1 MRKKNL
7 WKKTASV
14 IIATAM
20 VMTSVPVYAGT
31 SEEKEDGVVIVQE
44 STDEAEDEAVLVGD
58 NSEDPIVAQI
68 GEQQYETLV
77 AAVSEAEPGNT
88 IKLLADVVNTGK
100 ISLPAGVTLDG
111 NDKKITGN
119 SSVDVNPDGGTVI
132 NVNFE
137 DIHNEG
143 STLSPIYAS
152 DITGTLSVTGCT
164 FTNWDWDA
172 IQTTPQ
178 EGAVINIIG
187 NTFTAHE
194 GENVKRAVHV
204 QSEKNTDF
212 TITVT
217 SNKFYGCQYFSETG
231 LEVYYPTD
239 KEKIQLSG
247 NFMDTPMEVCIGTG
261 YSYNN
266 AYQLANP
273 FKDKTLTNNIYA
285 VAMMLDIKG
294 NNKLFTNLQ
303 DAFNAELSSNY
314 IYLIGDVVLTND
326 INIRKPSSNESGSIN
341 LRCGDYSITQEN
353 DVHIIIPNGV
363 SVVTDKKNDVLFTA
377 ENGYEV
383 YRTENQGEYTYTAK
397 NEAVAECGG
406 VRYPSLAEAIDSV
419 SENSSATVTLLKDA
433 TDEKLI
439 YINNKKNITLDLNGK
454 NIGFGKDAYLFV
466 RNGTLNVTG
475 FGKLYEQF
483 PYYSPIL
490 VKGNKENT
498 SDYSVV
504 NVGKD
509 VELEGWAGLFIDN
522 LKDNDLYYGYGIK
535 VNIDGK
541 IKSVK
546 DINDDAGHG
555 VYVNGNI
562 KHIEEGANIPEITLG
577 PTSSIESEGNGI
589 YAAGH
594 AKWTMQGDVTA
605 PYALSIK
612 SGIFNISSGIYHS
625 TGEFANRAE
634 ANGNGSEDTGAAL
647 SITSNDGYA
656 KKTEVN
662 VTGGTFISDNG
673 YAVYEGIAW
682 DSTKNDNAG
691 GPAAAKSYATLSI
704 SGGTFKGNS
713 GKDAVSIEKMQNK
726 KVISGGIF
734 SSAPSDYVVDD
745 KMVYNSVG
753 KNSYCVSDFEVTA
766 RTGSASLPY
775 GGNTTITAVV
785 APEGFVAPV
794 GCTYQWYKDGKEI
807 PSEKNVTLSTGA
819 LYSSATY
826 TVKATVSGKT
836 ATSNSVAI
844 TVASAPVYIPPQP
857 TTPPATTDTVTNP
870 DGSTTST
877 TTQENTDGSTTT
889 TVVDKD
895 SNGNV
900 TGTTETTEK
909 TTGNTTTKTETATT
923 VDGAQTVT
931 ETTTVK
937 NQDGS
942 TEETKKVTDKDAN
955 GNVTGTTETVE
966 KTEGNTTTTKETTTA
981 ADGSQTVTESTLV
994 KNEDGSSEEKATIK
1008 AADGSVTNVT
1018 TTTQTDGSATEVK
1031 ETSEKND
1038 AGNTVDV
1045 TATTKTDSNG
1055 DVTSVKEQSVITN
1068 VADNTSATVNV
1079 LKDGE
1084 DNVKYSRATVN
1095 KTVDEDT
1102 TRVKLEGPVVD
1113 QIESASGT
1121 SNVTITMNVNTDDGD
1136 TKYSLKVA
1144 TKNLQAGNKL
1154 YVYKENPE
1162 TGERTMVNSLLY
1174 TVTEDGSVTFNTKQN
1189 ANFVLVNKTTAA
1201 ALNKAIK
1208 KTLTAAKP
1216 SSSVKAGKKI
1226 KMALN
1231 PNLNMEN
1238 VKSVKYSTTQ
1248 SSVAKVSSNG
1258 TITAKK
1264 AGIVSIKAMITLKN
1278 GYIKTVTTKI
1288 TVKE

>member
-7 WKKTASV
+7 WKKAASV
-14 IIATAM
+14 IIAAAM
-20 VMTSVPVYAGT
+20 IMSAMPVYAATQEQPAEVVVQGT
-31 SEEKEDGVVIVQE
+31 
-44 STDEAEDEAVLVGD
+44 TDEETDDVVETELYVDDEENVGEASDPLQPLQDKTVEVSTAEELRDIIEDTNTTYTTDSANPKAKYKKLTINIEKNIDLSEIKERWISGYVNGYNGAELYTINGNNHIIKNLPGALFDRTWAGNGQLIINNLTIANSIMEGGDDDHGFGAFVGHTEATSKIELNNCNLLNCTLTGADWTGGLIGYAAGYNRQNDGPVPENIKITNCSVKNSIIEGAGSTGAFLGHATGNAWTYVTIQDCEAEENTIICTDDDSNKAGSVMGTVG
-58 NSEDPIVAQI
+58 V
-68 GEQQYETLV
+68 GEVTVNNVTVSRNTVSSNNVENKRIAGRFGSAGKLTILGGSYDCQK
-77 AAVSEAEPGNT
+77 SEAMPLT
-88 IKLLADVVNTGK
+88 Y
-100 ISLPAGVTLDG
+100 
-111 NDKKITGN
+111 
-119 SSVDVNPDGGTVI
+119 
-132 NVNFE
+132 
-137 DIHNEG
+137 EG
-143 STLSPIYAS
+143 STL
-152 DITGTLSVTGCT
+152 
-164 FTNWDWDA
+164 A
-172 IQTTPQ
+172 IDEENKPQ
-178 EGAVINIIG
+178 
-187 NTFTAHE
+187 
-194 GENVKRAVHV
+194 
-204 QSEKNTDF
+204 
-212 TITVT
+212 
-217 SNKFYGCQYFSETG
+217 FS
-231 LEVYYPTD
+231 
-239 KEKIQLSG
+239 
-247 NFMDTPMEVCIGTG
+247 
-261 YSYNN
+261 
-266 AYQLANP
+266 
-273 FKDKTLTNNIYA
+273 A
-285 VAMMLDIKG
+285 VAAIGDVHYDS
-294 NNKLFTNLQ
+294 LQ
-303 DAFNAELSSNY
+303 DAIDSAEDGATIKVLEDIDVSTTISIDKN
-314 IYLIGDVVLTND
+314 LI
-326 INIRKPSSNESGSIN
+326 IN
-341 LRCGDYSITQEN
+341 LNGNTIT
-353 DVHIIIPNGV
+353 
-363 SVVTDKKNDVLFTA
+363 
-377 ENGYEV
+377 
-383 YRTENQGEYTYTAK
+383 
-397 NEAVAECGG
+397 
-406 VRYPSLAEAIDSV
+406 
-419 SENSSATVTLLKDA
+419 
-433 TDEKLI
+433 
-439 YINNKKNITLDLNGK
+439 
-454 NIGFGKDAYLFV
+454 GKDANGEGV
-466 RNGTLNVTG
+466 RVFQIKNGNVRLTGSGTVQVVDSGIDEASSVIRVGDNGETGTPILTIDSDVKIYTNQCYGVTIFGSTTETLIVNGEITTTDVPAISGNGTDVYSGTTITLAEGSKVTTTNDYAIYHPQLGTLNINGKVEGKGGIEAKAGNTNVSVGASIKATTETEPSHAKNSNGTSTQGYAIAVVENSDYAGGAKVSIAGGTVTG
-475 FGKLYEQF
+475 KVSIE
-483 PYYSPIL
+483 
-490 VKGNKENT
+490 
-498 SDYSVV
+498 
-504 NVGKD
+504 
-509 VELEGWAGLFIDN
+509 
-522 LKDNDLYYGYGIK
+522 KDND
-535 VNIDGK
+535 V
-541 IKSVK
+541 
-546 DINDDAGHG
+546 
-555 VYVNGNI
+555 
-562 KHIEEGANIPEITLG
+562 EEGKKG
-577 PTSSIESEGNGI
+577 SI
-589 YAAGH
+589 
-594 AKWTMQGDVTA
+594 
-605 PYALSIK
+605 SI
-612 SGIFNISSGIYHS
+612 
-625 TGEFANRAE
+625 
-634 ANGNGSEDTGAAL
+634 
-647 SITSNDGYA
+647 
-656 KKTEVN
+656 
-662 VTGGTFISDNG
+662 TGGTFSEEPLKDYLAPKH
-673 YAVYEGIAW
+673 YAH
-682 DSTKNDNAG
+682 
-691 GPAAAKSYATLSI
+691 
-704 SGGTFKGNS
+704 KGN
-713 GKDAVSIEKMQNK
+713 
-726 KVISGGIF
+726 
-734 SSAPSDYVVDD
+734 
-745 KMVYNSVG
+745 
-753 KNSYCVSDFEVTA
+753 
-766 RTGSASLPY
+766 
-775 GGNTTITAVV
+775 
-785 APEGFVAPV
+785 
-794 GCTYQWYKDGKEI
+794 
-807 PSEKNVTLSTGA
+807 
-819 LYSSATY
+819 
-826 TVKATVSGKT
+826 VSGKWGVST
-836 ATSNSVAI
+836 TDGHNYNYKNNGYDYFCICGDS
-844 TVASAPVYIPPQP
+844 VYIPPYTPPQP

-994 KNEDGSSEEKATIK
+994 KNEDGSSEEKATIT

-1189 ANFVLVNKTTAA
+1189 ANFVLVNKASAA

>member
-31 SEEKEDGVVIVQE
+31 SDEKEDGVVIVQE

-58 NSEDPIVAQI
+58 NSEAPIVALI

-77 AAVSEAEPGNT
+77 AAVSAAKPGNT
-88 IKLLADVVNTGK
+88 IKLLADVVNTGA

-111 NDKKITGN
+111 NGKKITGN
-119 SSVDVNPDGGTVI
+119 SSVYVNAAGGTVK

-137 DIHNEG
+137 NIHDER
-143 STLSPIYAS
+143 SMLSPIYAS

-172 IQTTPQ
+172 IQTTP
-178 EGAVINIIG
+178 EVGAVIKITG
-187 NTFTAHE
+187 NTFTACK
-194 GENVKRAVHV
+194 GKNVHRAVHV
-204 QSEKNTDF
+204 ESKLNTNF

-247 NFMDTPMEVCIGTG
+247 NFMDTPMAVCIGTG

-406 VRYPSLAEAIDSV
+406 VRYPSLAEAINSA
-419 SENSSATVTLLKDA
+419 ENGAIIQVLKDIDVS
-433 TDEKLI
+433 TTISIQKVLI
-439 YINNKKNITLDLNGK
+439 INLNG
-454 NIGFGKDAYLFV
+454 NTITGKDASGNGV
-466 RNGTLNVTG
+466 RVFQILDGEVKLTGTGTVQVKNPNSNDLSFSSSSVIRVGDNTAGTNPKLIVDKAVVVDTDQCYGISIFGKNETETLVVKGKIKTTDVPAISGNGSSGYTSTTITLEEGSEITTTNDYAIYHPQSGTLNINGKVEGKGGIEAKAGNTNVSVGENASITATAETPSHKENNNGTSTQGYAIAVVENNNYAGGAKVSIAGGTVTG
-475 FGKLYEQF
+475 QVIIVQDNNVTNDKKGSISITGGVFSEKPSENYLAPEHY
-483 PYYSPIL
+483 
-490 VKGNKENT
+490 VHKGN
-498 SDYSVV
+498 
-504 NVGKD
+504 
-509 VELEGWAGLFIDN
+509 
-522 LKDNDLYYGYGIK
+522 
-535 VNIDGK
+535 
-541 IKSVK
+541 
-546 DINDDAGHG
+546 
-555 VYVNGNI
+555 
-562 KHIEEGANIPEITLG
+562 
-577 PTSSIESEGNGI
+577 
-589 YAAGH
+589 
-594 AKWTMQGDVTA
+594 
-605 PYALSIK
+605 
-612 SGIFNISSGIYHS
+612 
-625 TGEFANRAE
+625 
-634 ANGNGSEDTGAAL
+634 
-647 SITSNDGYA
+647 
-656 KKTEVN
+656 
-662 VTGGTFISDNG
+662 
-673 YAVYEGIAW
+673 
-682 DSTKNDNAG
+682 
-691 GPAAAKSYATLSI
+691 
-704 SGGTFKGNS
+704 
-713 GKDAVSIEKMQNK
+713 
-726 KVISGGIF
+726 
-734 SSAPSDYVVDD
+734 
-745 KMVYNSVG
+745 
-753 KNSYCVSDFEVTA
+753 
-766 RTGSASLPY
+766 
-775 GGNTTITAVV
+775 
-785 APEGFVAPV
+785 
-794 GCTYQWYKDGKEI
+794 
-807 PSEKNVTLSTGA
+807 
-819 LYSSATY
+819 
-826 TVKATVSGKT
+826 VSGKWGVST
-836 ATSNSVAI
+836 TDGHNYNYKNNGYDYFCICGDS
-844 TVASAPVYIPPQP
+844 VYIPPYTPPQP

-1045 TATTKTDSNG
+1045 TETKKINTEG
-1055 DVTSVKEQSVITN
+1055 TVTSVKEQSVIGN

>member
-1 MRKKNL
+1 MRKRNL
-7 WKKTASV
+7 WKKSASV
-14 IIATAM
+14 LIAAAM
-20 VMTSVPVYAGT
+20 IMTSVPVYAAGLD
-31 SEEKEDGVVIVQE
+31 EPVEDVVVQE
-44 STDEAEDEAVLVGD
+44 TTEEAEDEAVGIELE
-58 NSEDPIVAQI
+58 N
-68 GEQQYETLV
+68 
-77 AAVSEAEPGNT
+77 EAEDET
-88 IKLLADVVNTGK
+88 VMEEKTGEE
-100 ISLPAGVTLDG
+100 
-111 NDKKITGN
+111 
-119 SSVDVNPDGGTVI
+119 SV
-132 NVNFE
+132 
-137 DIHNEG
+137 
-143 STLSPIYAS
+143 A
-152 DITGTLSVTGCT
+152 
-164 FTNWDWDA
+164 
-172 IQTTPQ
+172 
-178 EGAVINIIG
+178 
-187 NTFTAHE
+187 E
-194 GENVKRAVHV
+194 GENVA
-204 QSEKNTDF
+204 QIE
-212 TITVT
+212 
-217 SNKFYGCQYFSETG
+217 
-231 LEVYYPTD
+231 
-239 KEKIQLSG
+239 
-247 NFMDTPMEVCIGTG
+247 
-261 YSYNN
+261 
-266 AYQLANP
+266 
-273 FKDKTLTNNIYA
+273 DKT
-285 VAMMLDIKG
+285 
-294 NNKLFTNLQ
+294 
-303 DAFNAELSSNY
+303 
-314 IYLIGDVVLTND
+314 
-326 INIRKPSSNESGSIN
+326 
-341 LRCGDYSITQEN
+341 YST
-353 DVHIIIPNGV
+353 
-363 SVVTDKKNDVLFTA
+363 
-377 ENGYEV
+377 
-383 YRTENQGEYTYTAK
+383 
-397 NEAVAECGG
+397 
-406 VRYPSLAEAIDSV
+406 LAEAIAAVPDG
-419 SENSSATVTLLKDA
+419 TDTTTTITLLANAEGGVKIGETA
-433 TDEKLI
+433 A
-439 YINNKKNITLDLNGK
+439 KNILLDLNGFTYDVKECVGSTGTETNGMQLLKGSIVTIKNGTMTSTSTVSLGFMIKNYCNLTLENVVVNGPVNNCGQLVVNGEKTQIDAGNDWAITTGNYCQGDVITTEINAGRISSVACETPLWETGEATQNESVTTTINGGTIGKVGAYDWRAEFGDQYKNAPLLTNWHFIISDEAQIGTNEFSIKAGNEYFESLNRAVTEGNADVVLQKDVKVEETVNISNKNVTLDLNGHKIDASTSSGSSFNMGNANLTIKDTKK
-454 NIGFGKDAYLFV
+454 NGKILSEECLAVGENSSFILESGIIEVTKDYGIYVSNGGRAVVKDGQINSLYAPLTGNNTTGDMNFTV
-466 RNGTLNVTG
+466 EGGTLTAAQGPAIYMPGQVALNISGGTLNGGISLRMGQVNISGGTINAIKDG
-475 FGKLYEQF
+475 IDNPKDYY
-483 PYYSPIL
+483 YYS
-490 VKGNKENT
+490 GNA
-498 SDYSVV
+498 
-504 NVGKD
+504 
-509 VELEGWAGLFIDN
+509 WFP
-522 LKDNDLYYGYGIK
+522 
-535 VNIDGK
+535 
-541 IKSVK
+541 
-546 DINDDAGHG
+546 DAL
-555 VYVNGNI
+555 YVNGGTYTSDNESYSNSLKLNI
-562 KHIEEGANIPEITLG
+562 
-577 PTSSIESEGNGI
+577 
-589 YAAGH
+589 
-594 AKWTMQGDVTA
+594 
-605 PYALSIK
+605 
-612 SGIFNISSGIYHS
+612 
-625 TGEFANRAE
+625 
-634 ANGNGSEDTGAAL
+634 
-647 SITSNDGYA
+647 
-656 KKTEVN
+656 
-662 VTGGTFISDNG
+662 TGGTFNCLNTDGSAVALYVNG
-673 YAVYEGIAW
+673 KVAQ
-682 DSTKNDNAG
+682 SMNMT
-691 GPAAAKSYATLSI
+691 I
-704 SGGTFKGNS
+704 SGGEFVST
-713 GKDAVSIEKMQNK
+713 KDAIAVHDMKT
-726 KVISGGIF
+726 
-734 SSAPSDYVVDD
+734 YV
-745 KMVYNSVG
+745 G
-753 KNSYCVSDFEVTA
+753 E
-766 RTGSASLPY
+766 
-775 GGNTTITAVV
+775 
-785 APEGFVAPV
+785 E
-794 GCTYQWYKDGKEI
+794 YKDDYQVVE
-807 PSEKNVTLSTGA
+807 NT
-819 LYSSATY
+819 
-826 TVKATVSGKT
+826 ATVSIAGGTFSEEPSEDYLAPEHYVHKGNVSGKWVVST
-836 ATSNSVAI
+836 TDGHNYNYKNNGDYYFCICGDS
-844 TVASAPVYIPPQP
+844 VYIPPYTPPQP

-994 KNEDGSSEEKATIK
+994 KNEDGSSEEKATIT

-1045 TATTKTDSNG
+1045 TETKKINTEG
-1055 DVTSVKEQSVITN
+1055 TVTSVKEQSVIGN

-1121 SNVTITMNVNTDDGD
+1121 SNVTVTLNVKTEDGD

-1144 TKNLQAGNKL
+1144 TKNLEAGNKL

>member
-1 MRKKNL
+1 MRKKAL

-14 IIATAM
+14 LVAAAM
-20 VMTSVPVYAGT
+20 IMTSVPVYAGT
-31 SEEKEDGVVIVQE
+31 SDVPVEDEIIVEEATEDSKDESVGVLLENNVEEEQDNIVVQE
-44 STDEAEDEAVLVGD
+44 ENSVEEQAKANGIEFSGGDGTEKNPYIITSPEQLRLINSNEPRYYKLGADLNLSKLNPTWTLDDGTGCYGGQLTGTLDGDGHIILGADRSEALIFKLYNGTVKNLTWDVNNTATLVYQAGGNSNELTDINGIGYVNYAQGNSNESPYIIYNFGAKLVMKNITNNINITAVGATLYNGLFFGYTPYPNSDMNRAYIFDNCVNNAPIYGNQIALFFGNATGMAKALTDNTLTISITNCSNKGKITGVQEAHYLVANMGTNNTLVSLENRIKDESTNTFDEGNIETLSTLQGYSFSVDESGNTQVSVTKTDERVKKLQLQAVTYITLKAGGTNRYFVTQDLPSVNQNVTYINALKKLQLTDDTTLGTI
-58 NSEDPIVAQI
+58 SATGTQGHIPTIVATNNGTEYYYFKETNVEHVGGTKNINMFMLCAYDQSGKLIGVIKPTSVSSAIQTQSIKINAVAGNLVSTIGSASQLSEYTILNDTDEIVEGKQTCFVQQDNQILAVDVI
-68 GEQQYETLV
+68 GEHAV
-77 AAVSEAEPGNT
+77 AAVGDTYYSSLEAAIEAANAATEDCEIVLLDDVVIKTNSHSTNSSVLDIKNTSGKTITINGLDPKTENVHTVTADQEHFGNT
-88 IKLLADVVNTGK
+88 NNEKCKVHIFGLGSN
-100 ISLPAGVTLDG
+100 VTLKNIYING
-111 NDKKITGN
+111 NGVSKHCINAYQGTNIVLENVRATGGTSSVTINASGVKITGN
-119 SSVDVNPDGGTVI
+119 NTNLANGSWGYAIDVDPKESNAALTVEKASNAEIGKIVCTNGT
-132 NVNFE
+132 
-137 DIHNEG
+137 NE
-143 STLSPIYAS
+143 T
-152 DITGTLSVTGCT
+152 
-164 FTNWDWDA
+164 
-172 IQTTPQ
+172 
-178 EGAVINIIG
+178 
-187 NTFTAHE
+187 
-194 GENVKRAVHV
+194 
-204 QSEKNTDF
+204 SEVSID
-212 TITVT
+212 
-217 SNKFYGCQYFSETG
+217 
-231 LEVYYPTD
+231 
-239 KEKIQLSG
+239 SG
-247 NFMDTPMEVCIGTG
+247 NFEFVGLHPQNKGTP
-261 YSYNN
+261 
-266 AYQLANP
+266 
-273 FKDKTLTNNIYA
+273 
-285 VAMMLDIKG
+285 
-294 NNKLFTNLQ
+294 
-303 DAFNAELSSNY
+303 
-314 IYLIGDVVLTND
+314 
-326 INIRKPSSNESGSIN
+326 SI
-341 LRCGDYSITQEN
+341 SI
-353 DVHIIIPNGV
+353 
-363 SVVTDKKNDVLFTA
+363 
-377 ENGYEV
+377 
-383 YRTENQGEYTYTAK
+383 
-397 NEAVAECGG
+397 
-406 VRYPSLAEAIDSV
+406 
-419 SENSSATVTLLKDA
+419 
-433 TDEKLI
+433 
-439 YINNKKNITLDLNGK
+439 
-454 NIGFGKDAYLFV
+454 
-466 RNGTLNVTG
+466 
-475 FGKLYEQF
+475 
-483 PYYSPIL
+483 
-490 VKGNKENT
+490 
-498 SDYSVV
+498 
-504 NVGKD
+504 
-509 VELEGWAGLFIDN
+509 
-522 LKDNDLYYGYGIK
+522 
-535 VNIDGK
+535 
-541 IKSVK
+541 
-546 DINDDAGHG
+546 
-555 VYVNGNI
+555 
-562 KHIEEGANIPEITLG
+562 
-577 PTSSIESEGNGI
+577 
-589 YAAGH
+589 
-594 AKWTMQGDVTA
+594 
-605 PYALSIK
+605 
-612 SGIFNISSGIYHS
+612 
-625 TGEFANRAE
+625 
-634 ANGNGSEDTGAAL
+634 
-647 SITSNDGYA
+647 
-656 KKTEVN
+656 
-662 VTGGTFISDNG
+662 TGGTFSEEPSKDYLAPKH
-673 YAVYEGIAW
+673 YAH
-682 DSTKNDNAG
+682 
-691 GPAAAKSYATLSI
+691 
-704 SGGTFKGNS
+704 KGN
-713 GKDAVSIEKMQNK
+713 
-726 KVISGGIF
+726 
-734 SSAPSDYVVDD
+734 
-745 KMVYNSVG
+745 
-753 KNSYCVSDFEVTA
+753 
-766 RTGSASLPY
+766 
-775 GGNTTITAVV
+775 
-785 APEGFVAPV
+785 
-794 GCTYQWYKDGKEI
+794 
-807 PSEKNVTLSTGA
+807 
-819 LYSSATY
+819 
-826 TVKATVSGKT
+826 VSGKWVVST
-836 ATSNSVAI
+836 TDGHNYNYKNNGYNYYCICGDS
-844 TVASAPVYIPPQP
+844 VYIPPYTPPQP

-994 KNEDGSSEEKATIK
+994 KNEDGSSEEKATIT

-1121 SNVTITMNVNTDDGD
+1121 SNVTVTLNVKTEDGD

-1144 TKNLQAGNKL
+1144 TKNLEAGNKL

-1208 KTLTAAKP
+1208 KTLTVAKP

-1264 AGIVSIKAMITLKN
+1264 AGTVSIKATITLKN

>member
-14 IIATAM
+14 IIAAAM
-20 VMTSVPVYAGT
+20 IMSAVPVYAATQEQPAEVVVQGT
-31 SEEKEDGVVIVQE
+31 TDEETEEEGGDVVEVEENVGEETEGQPAESSGTVQVGNETYSSLADAIDANRDKIDPVTMTIHGTVEWETGATHNSTPFEMATSQLTLVGADENAVFKATGVGVGAIRLAGGADNQILTFKNLKVVDESCYTYENGEHAWEFTYLEFAGNIVFENVAFDDGVLFKGDTVTCKNCSFSGHNNDSSALDNVTMYGAWVANGTATFEQCTFSGTRGLKTHEKYGTNVQSLIVDNCTFGPLSEKPGVVIGALDHATNVSVTNCSFNNCQPGDQQKWIYE
-44 STDEAEDEAVLVGD
+44 SDTDVSTFGFCLSDNVVSPVEGQMSGEA
-58 NSEDPIVAQI
+58 
-68 GEQQYETLV
+68 
-77 AAVSEAEPGNT
+77 
-88 IKLLADVVNTGK
+88 LLACVKD
-100 ISLPAGVTLDG
+100 GVITLDG
-111 NDKKITGN
+111 DVTVTTTAKVTDNLTIDLNGHTITGKTTDEQGCRVFQILN
-119 SSVDVNPDGGTVI
+119 GEVKLTGSGTVKVIDSGINEGSSVIRVGDDSVQGTPTLTIDSDVKIYTNQCYGVTVFGSQTEEALVVKGKIETTNVPAISGNGSVQYGGTRITLEKGSKVTTANHYAIYHPQSGELNINGKVEGNGGIEAKAGNTNIGENASITAIAKEQSYGENNNGTSTQGYAIAVVENKNYAGGAKVSIAGGTVTGKVI
-132 NVNFE
+132 IVQDNDVTE
-137 DIHNEG
+137 D
-143 STLSPIYAS
+143 
-152 DITGTLSVTGCT
+152 
-164 FTNWDWDA
+164 
-172 IQTTPQ
+172 
-178 EGAVINIIG
+178 
-187 NTFTAHE
+187 
-194 GENVKRAVHV
+194 K
-204 QSEKNTDF
+204 K
-212 TITVT
+212 
-217 SNKFYGCQYFSETG
+217 
-231 LEVYYPTD
+231 
-239 KEKIQLSG
+239 
-247 NFMDTPMEVCIGTG
+247 
-261 YSYNN
+261 
-266 AYQLANP
+266 
-273 FKDKTLTNNIYA
+273 
-285 VAMMLDIKG
+285 
-294 NNKLFTNLQ
+294 
-303 DAFNAELSSNY
+303 
-314 IYLIGDVVLTND
+314 
-326 INIRKPSSNESGSIN
+326 GSI
-341 LRCGDYSITQEN
+341 SI
-353 DVHIIIPNGV
+353 
-363 SVVTDKKNDVLFTA
+363 
-377 ENGYEV
+377 
-383 YRTENQGEYTYTAK
+383 
-397 NEAVAECGG
+397 
-406 VRYPSLAEAIDSV
+406 
-419 SENSSATVTLLKDA
+419 
-433 TDEKLI
+433 
-439 YINNKKNITLDLNGK
+439 
-454 NIGFGKDAYLFV
+454 
-466 RNGTLNVTG
+466 
-475 FGKLYEQF
+475 
-483 PYYSPIL
+483 
-490 VKGNKENT
+490 
-498 SDYSVV
+498 
-504 NVGKD
+504 
-509 VELEGWAGLFIDN
+509 
-522 LKDNDLYYGYGIK
+522 
-535 VNIDGK
+535 
-541 IKSVK
+541 
-546 DINDDAGHG
+546 
-555 VYVNGNI
+555 
-562 KHIEEGANIPEITLG
+562 
-577 PTSSIESEGNGI
+577 
-589 YAAGH
+589 
-594 AKWTMQGDVTA
+594 
-605 PYALSIK
+605 
-612 SGIFNISSGIYHS
+612 
-625 TGEFANRAE
+625 
-634 ANGNGSEDTGAAL
+634 
-647 SITSNDGYA
+647 
-656 KKTEVN
+656 
-662 VTGGTFISDNG
+662 TGGTFSSNPSAYVNVVEG
-673 YAVYEGIAW
+673 YHAHANEAGNKWGVSTTEGHNYNYKIEGYNYYCICG
-682 DSTKNDNAG
+682 DS
-691 GPAAAKSYATLSI
+691 
-704 SGGTFKGNS
+704 
-713 GKDAVSIEKMQNK
+713 
-726 KVISGGIF
+726 
-734 SSAPSDYVVDD
+734 
-745 KMVYNSVG
+745 
-753 KNSYCVSDFEVTA
+753 
-766 RTGSASLPY
+766 
-775 GGNTTITAVV
+775 
-785 APEGFVAPV
+785 
-794 GCTYQWYKDGKEI
+794 
-807 PSEKNVTLSTGA
+807 
-819 LYSSATY
+819 
-826 TVKATVSGKT
+826 
-836 ATSNSVAI
+836 
-844 TVASAPVYIPPQP
+844 VYIPPYTPPQP

-994 KNEDGSSEEKATIK
+994 KNEDGSSEEKATIT

-1174 TVTEDGSVTFNTKQN
+1174 TVAEDGSVTFNTKQN
-1189 ANFVLVNKTTAA
+1189 ANFVLVNKASAA

>member
-7 WKKTASV
+7 WKKAASV
-14 IIATAM
+14 IIAAAM
-20 VMTSVPVYAGT
+20 MMSAMPVYAATQEQPAEVVVQGT
-31 SEEKEDGVVIVQE
+31 TDEETDDGVETELYVDDEENVGEDSETLQDVTVENVSTAEKLIEVMANTTTTPVKYKNLTIEITADIDLDEEKWTSAFVNGYCGAEVYTINGNGHTLTHLTGALFDRTWAGNGQLIINDLTIADSTICGGSTNGLGAFVGYTEATSRIELNKCHVIGCTIDADKKWTGGLIGYAAGYNKPDDGPVSEYITITNCSVENSTITGAGSTGAFLGHATGNPETYVTIQDCEAEGNQITCTDDDSNKAGSVMGTVGVGVVTVNNVTVSRNTVSSDGVKNKRIAGRFGSAGKLTISGGSYDCQK
-44 STDEAEDEAVLVGD
+44 SEAMPLDKGTLEISNNPKFLPVAAIGDDNYDSLQEAVNDAQGTATIQLLNSTTESIVIPAGKTVNLVIPKGIVLTNTAGSD
-58 NSEDPIVAQI
+58 TITVQLGGTLNISGSGTVDNTSHGRGALFNNGTANLNGCTFDRTLEKGNSKDSSDGNSWYTICNHGVMTIDGATVQTAKRSDELGRYSSLVENGYQNYNSEDSRAGYVAEINNQNPELTI
-68 GEQQYETLV
+68 ESGTFYGGL
-77 AAVSEAEPGNT
+77 NT
-88 IKLLADVVNTGK
+88 IK
-100 ISLPAGVTLDG
+100 
-111 NDKKITGN
+111 ND
-119 SSVDVNPDGGTVI
+119 DM
-132 NVNFE
+132 
-137 DIHNEG
+137 
-143 STLSPIYAS
+143 A
-152 DITGTLSVTGCT
+152 
-164 FTNWDWDA
+164 
-172 IQTTPQ
+172 
-178 EGAVINIIG
+178 
-187 NTFTAHE
+187 
-194 GENVKRAVHV
+194 
-204 QSEKNTDF
+204 
-212 TITVT
+212 TITV
-217 SNKFYGCQYFSETG
+217 NG
-231 LEVYYPTD
+231 
-239 KEKIQLSG
+239 G
-247 NFMDTPMEVCIGTG
+247 NF
-261 YSYNN
+261 NN
-266 AYQLANP
+266 YYQHAFLNHHIAN
-273 FKDKTLTNNIYA
+273 
-285 VAMMLDIKG
+285 
-294 NNKLFTNLQ
+294 
-303 DAFNAELSSNY
+303 
-314 IYLIGDVVLTND
+314 
-326 INIRKPSSNESGSIN
+326 INGGI
-341 LRCGDYSITQEN
+341 
-353 DVHIIIPNGV
+353 
-363 SVVTDKKNDVLFTA
+363 FTA
-377 ENGYEV
+377 NADKDEQVIAV
-383 YRTENQGEYTYTAK
+383 YN
-397 NEAVAECGG
+397 CGC
-406 VRYPSLAEAIDSV
+406 
-419 SENSSATVTLLKDA
+419 DA
-433 TDEKLI
+433 TYDKGI
-439 YINNKKNITLDLNGK
+439 
-454 NIGFGKDAYLFV
+454 
-466 RNGTLNVTG
+466 VT
-475 FGKLYEQF
+475 
-483 PYYSPIL
+483 I
-490 VKGNKENT
+490 
-498 SDYSVV
+498 
-504 NVGKD
+504 
-509 VELEGWAGLFIDN
+509 
-522 LKDNDLYYGYGIK
+522 
-535 VNIDGK
+535 
-541 IKSVK
+541 
-546 DINDDAGHG
+546 
-555 VYVNGNI
+555 
-562 KHIEEGANIPEITLG
+562 
-577 PTSSIESEGNGI
+577 
-589 YAAGH
+589 
-594 AKWTMQGDVTA
+594 
-605 PYALSIK
+605 
-612 SGIFNISSGIYHS
+612 
-625 TGEFANRAE
+625 
-634 ANGNGSEDTGAAL
+634 
-647 SITSNDGYA
+647 
-656 KKTEVN
+656 
-662 VTGGTFISDNG
+662 TGGTFDAGNKNNK
-673 YAVYEGIAW
+673 YAIVDQSNQECAVV
-682 DSTKNDNAG
+682 NV
-691 GPAAAKSYATLSI
+691 
-704 SGGTFKGNS
+704 SGGTFKSKLYGS
-713 GKDAVSIEKMQNK
+713 
-726 KVISGGIF
+726 KVKVSGGTF
-734 SSAPSDYVVDD
+734 SSDPSDYLADASQYHAHANAAGNKWGVSETDGHN
-745 KMVYNSVG
+745 YNY
-753 KNSYCVSDFEVTA
+753 KNNGYNYYCICGDS
-766 RTGSASLPY
+766 
-775 GGNTTITAVV
+775 
-785 APEGFVAPV
+785 
-794 GCTYQWYKDGKEI
+794 
-807 PSEKNVTLSTGA
+807 
-819 LYSSATY
+819 
-826 TVKATVSGKT
+826 
-836 ATSNSVAI
+836 
-844 TVASAPVYIPPQP
+844 VYIPPYTPPQP

-877 TTQENTDGSTTT
+877 TTQENTDGSITT

-994 KNEDGSSEEKATIK
+994 KNEDGSSEEKATIT

-1018 TTTQTDGSATEVK
+1018 TTTQIDGSATEVK

-1189 ANFVLVNKTTAA
+1189 ANFVLVNKASAA

-1264 AGIVSIKAMITLKN
+1264 AGTVSIKATITLKN

>member
-7 WKKTASV
+7 WKKAASV
-14 IIATAM
+14 IIAAAM
-20 VMTSVPVYAGT
+20 MMSTMPVYAGT
-31 SEEKEDGVVIVQE
+31 SDVPVEDGIVVEETTGEENNETSTTLATESSEEE
-44 STDEAEDEAVLVGD
+44 STNTENANTEIISTEADFEAAINGNCAVIELKGNIALSRQITINRPVTIKGNGHTISVASDQSAWPTD
-58 NSEDPIVAQI
+58 NSGKYMLLITGSGVSIDSIVLNGKQDTTNENVCGGIQFYKAT
-68 GEQQYETLV
+68 G
-77 AAVSEAEPGNT
+77 
-88 IKLLADVVNTGK
+88 GK
-100 ISLPAGVTLDG
+100 ISDITLNNFAQLGLNINASQVT
-111 NDKKITGN
+111 
-119 SSVDVNPDGGTVI
+119 
-132 NVNFE
+132 
-137 DIHNEG
+137 
-143 STLSPIYAS
+143 A
-152 DITGTLSVTGCT
+152 TGTLSQDNIGWKGINVSYGQNIQNKINCEFDCSGATISGVDLIYTDNSDKDNAGDKSIIITTPSSGWGRITNLEMYSCYAPSKAQIDGVQYGNLQSAINEASNDQTITMTASVNENITVESGKSIVLDLNGFTLNGGIVKEKPAILNNGTLVIKDSSDGKGLIKREENNVTKGYYVIDNQGNMTIEGGRVYNNTGIKNEIGGASLIRNAGVDKPATLNIKGGHLQQDNFIVVKNDDYGILNVTGG
-164 FTNWDWDA
+164 
-172 IQTTPQ
+172 
-178 EGAVINIIG
+178 EII
-187 NTFTAHE
+187 
-194 GENVKRAVHV
+194 
-204 QSEKNTDF
+204 
-212 TITVT
+212 
-217 SNKFYGCQYFSETG
+217 
-231 LEVYYPTD
+231 
-239 KEKIQLSG
+239 
-247 NFMDTPMEVCIGTG
+247 
-261 YSYNN
+261 
-266 AYQLANP
+266 
-273 FKDKTLTNNIYA
+273 
-285 VAMMLDIKG
+285 
-294 NNKLFTNLQ
+294 
-303 DAFNAELSSNY
+303 
-314 IYLIGDVVLTND
+314 
-326 INIRKPSSNESGSIN
+326 SSNESAIQNWSQATISGGNIN
-341 LRCGDYSITQEN
+341 GIIWTSVWKDEFDNSKTTITGDVQ
-353 DVHIIIPNGV
+353 V
-363 SVVTDKKNDVLFTA
+363 S
-377 ENGYEV
+377 
-383 YRTENQGEYTYTAK
+383 
-397 NEAVAECGG
+397 GG
-406 VRYPSLAEAIDSV
+406 FI
-419 SENSSATVTLLKDA
+419 
-433 TDEKLI
+433 
-439 YINNKKNITLDLNGK
+439 
-454 NIGFGKDAYLFV
+454 
-466 RNGTLNVTG
+466 
-475 FGKLYEQF
+475 
-483 PYYSPIL
+483 
-490 VKGNKENT
+490 VKRE
-498 SDYSVV
+498 S
-504 NVGKD
+504 
-509 VELEGWAGLFIDN
+509 
-522 LKDNDLYYGYGIK
+522 NDLTKHPEVEIQSGYYDVDWYYIEDKDLIK
-535 VNIDGK
+535 I
-541 IKSVK
+541 
-546 DINDDAGHG
+546 
-555 VYVNGNI
+555 
-562 KHIEEGANIPEITLG
+562 
-577 PTSSIESEGNGI
+577 
-589 YAAGH
+589 
-594 AKWTMQGDVTA
+594 
-605 PYALSIK
+605 
-612 SGIFNISSGIYHS
+612 
-625 TGEFANRAE
+625 
-634 ANGNGSEDTGAAL
+634 
-647 SITSNDGYA
+647 
-656 KKTEVN
+656 
-662 VTGGTFISDNG
+662 TGGTFSSNPTTYVVKGYHAHSNTAGNKWGVSETDGHNYNYKNNG
-673 YAVYEGIAW
+673 YNYYCICG
-682 DSTKNDNAG
+682 DS
-691 GPAAAKSYATLSI
+691 
-704 SGGTFKGNS
+704 
-713 GKDAVSIEKMQNK
+713 
-726 KVISGGIF
+726 
-734 SSAPSDYVVDD
+734 
-745 KMVYNSVG
+745 
-753 KNSYCVSDFEVTA
+753 
-766 RTGSASLPY
+766 
-775 GGNTTITAVV
+775 
-785 APEGFVAPV
+785 
-794 GCTYQWYKDGKEI
+794 
-807 PSEKNVTLSTGA
+807 
-819 LYSSATY
+819 
-826 TVKATVSGKT
+826 
-836 ATSNSVAI
+836 
-844 TVASAPVYIPPQP
+844 VYIPPYTPPQP

-994 KNEDGSSEEKATIK
+994 KNEDGSSEEKATIT

-1189 ANFVLVNKTTAA
+1189 ANFVLVNKASAA

-1264 AGIVSIKAMITLKN
+1264 AGTVSIKATITLKN